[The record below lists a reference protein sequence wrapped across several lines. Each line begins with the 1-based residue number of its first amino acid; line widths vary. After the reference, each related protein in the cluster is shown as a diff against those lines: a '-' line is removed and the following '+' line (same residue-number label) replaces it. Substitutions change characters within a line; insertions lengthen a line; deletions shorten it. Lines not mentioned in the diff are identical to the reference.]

1 MSSAADCDLG
11 PLGCAAGWSV
21 EDRSTLAAATAP
33 EVAAAHLPLRR
44 AQHLGCFLGV
54 RSHALI
60 LYALPHQPGSQPALG
75 CAHLQ
80 RYPQHAHCTDG
91 EQK

>member
-21 EDRSTLAAATAP
+21 EDRSTSAAATAP

-44 AQHLGCFLGV
+44 AQHLGCSPGLP
-54 RSHALI
+54 SHALFQ
-60 LYALPHQPGSQPALG
+60 YALPHQPNLQLALG
-75 CAHLQ
+75 CAHM
-80 RYPQHAHCTDG
+80 RQHSQHSHRADG
-91 EQK
+91 EPK